1 MDMVVFI
8 KFQINENM
16 FLLHRS
22 EVELWNEHL
31 AQPGGDCPMY
41 ILPGE
46 FVGWFRNL
54 DGI

>member
-1 MDMVVFI
+1 MDMVVFM
-8 KFQINENM
+8 KSQINENK

-31 AQPGGDCPMY
+31 AQPEGDYPMY

-46 FVGWFRNL
+46 FVGGFET
-54 DGI
+54 